1 MQQFLNTLTKR
12 FHRDEKISLLML
24 SSSVVCLSFTSS
36 KNKKG
41 IIKILVYISVIDI
54 NQIDVL
60 LRLGAICVGGSHVL
74 IGLLEISHKNGIFS
88 LFTGKYNF
96 QLVLSKG
103 GEFALYF
110 WAPPWGICS
119 FSKTKWQMPDKWPG
133 GNWLSHNVKKK
144 SCSRWNS
151 VLQFLQIKLEGI
163 CLALAGTFLQK
174 QFWIL
179 SLFQAIL

>member
-41 IIKILVYISVIDI
+41 INKILVYISVIDI

-96 QLVLSKG
+96 GVVSG
-103 GEFALYF
+103 
-110 WAPPWGICS
+110 WGICTIFLS
-119 FSKTKWQMPDKWPG
+119 PTVGHLQLFQNKMTNARGRG
-133 GNWLSHNVKKK
+133 GIDWAIMKKK
-144 SCSRWNS
+144 GCSRWNS

-174 QFWIL
+174 QLWIL
-179 SLFQAIL
+179 SLFETIL

>member
-74 IGLLEISHKNGIFS
+74 IGLLEISHK
-88 LFTGKYNF
+88 KWYF
-96 QLVLSKG
+96 QLIYWKMQFWCCLRVGNLHDIFEPHRG
-103 GEFALYF
+103 AFAAF
-110 WAPPWGICS
+110 P
-119 FSKTKWQMPDKWPG
+119 KQNDKCRTNAPG
-133 GNWLSHNVKKK
+133 G
-144 SCSRWNS
+144 
-151 VLQFLQIKLEGI
+151 ID
-163 CLALAGTFLQK
+163 
-174 QFWIL
+174 
-179 SLFQAIL
+179 

>member
-1 MQQFLNTLTKR
+1 MHCTINATIFNTLTKR

-88 LFTGKYNF
+88 LFTRKYNF
-96 QLVLSKG
+96 GVVPG
-103 GEFALYF
+103 
-110 WAPPWGICS
+110 WGICNYI
-119 FSKTKWQMPDKWPG
+119 FEPHRGAFAAFPKQNDKCPG
-133 GNWLSHNVKKK
+133 
-144 SCSRWNS
+144 
-151 VLQFLQIKLEGI
+151 EGGI
-163 CLALAGTFLQK
+163 D
-174 QFWIL
+174 
-179 SLFQAIL
+179 